1 MKISGNQILITGGAT
16 GVGLALAEAFLKAGN
31 QVAVCGRRQDKLDE
45 VRQDF
50 PDIKTIQADVATA
63 EGRSMLI
70 SQALAT
76 LPNLNMLVNNAGIMQ
91 SVQLDKANLTE
102 LEQWLRNE
110 VEIDCLAPILLT
122 TQLLPHLQQQSP
134 AAIVNVTTG
143 LVFAPAAKYPFYAAA
158 KAGLRAFTQSLRFQL
173 KESSVKVFEV
183 LPPAVNTALNQS
195 NDPKISP
202 QQVAIETLQGLEKGM
217 SEIKVGQ
224 SKILAMLTR
233 LSPSL
238 AYSMINGKA

>member
-1 MKISGNQILITGGAT
+1 MNISENQILITGGAT
-16 GVGLALAEAFLKAGN
+16 GMGLALAEAFLKTGN

-45 VRQDF
+45 VRQAL
-50 PDIKTIQADVATA
+50 PGIKTIQADVATA
-63 EGRSMLI
+63 EGRSMLV
-70 SQALAT
+70 SQTLAA

-91 SVQLDKANLTE
+91 SVQLDKANSTE

-122 TQLLPHLQQQSP
+122 TQLLPHLKQQSK
-134 AAIVNVTTG
+134 AAIINVTTG

-195 NDPKISP
+195 NDSKISP

-217 SEIKVGQ
+217 FEIKVGQ
-224 SKILAMLTR
+224 SKILAMLAR